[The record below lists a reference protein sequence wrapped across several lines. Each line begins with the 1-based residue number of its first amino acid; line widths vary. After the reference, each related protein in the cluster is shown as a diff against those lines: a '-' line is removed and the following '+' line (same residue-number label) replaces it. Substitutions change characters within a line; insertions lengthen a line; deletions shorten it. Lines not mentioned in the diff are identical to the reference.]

1 MSSLLQHI
9 QNFLAELRKSERK
22 VGEWVLSNNQTAIQL
37 SITDLARQADVSE
50 PTVLRF
56 CRSIGCQGYQDFK
69 LKLAQSLV
77 SQPKEPTI
85 STVIRAEDNSETLK
99 EKIFKGAAIALQ
111 NAQHDIDASML
122 DEAIATILGARRVG
136 IFGFGASGVVAQD
149 ALHKMFR
156 LSIPAIA
163 CMDSHMQSM
172 TALML
177 SQGDVMLAISRSG
190 RTKEIIESVKLA
202 KNAGATVIGITS
214 RGTPLAKVVTLGLT
228 TTATNDTE
236 LYTPMISRLVHL
248 SIIDALAIGI
258 AIKRKHT
265 LSEHLSRVKEASAVQ
280 KIPARVTI

>member
-1 MSSLLQHI
+1 MSNLLKHI
-9 QNFLAELRKSERK
+9 QNFLHELRKSERK
-22 VGEWVLSNNQTAIQL
+22 VGEWVLNNSQAVIHL
-37 SITDLARQADVSE
+37 SITDLARYAEVSE

-56 CRSIGCQGYQDFK
+56 CRNIGCQGYQDFK

-77 SQPKEPTI
+77 SQPKTPVTLTEITAHDT
-85 STVIRAEDNSETLK
+85 STSLK
-99 EKIFKGAAIALQ
+99 EKIFQGAAIALQ
-111 NAQHDIDASML
+111 NAQHDIDAGIL
-122 DEAIATILGARRVG
+122 DEAIATILAARRVG

-190 RTKEIIESVKLA
+190 RTKEIIESVNLA

-214 RGTPLAKVVTLGLT
+214 HGTPLANVATLGLT
-228 TTATNDTE
+228 TAATNDTE
-236 LYTPMISRLVHL
+236 LYTPMTSRLIHL

-265 LSEHLSRVKEASAVQ
+265 ISEHLSRVKEASAIKKFQ
-280 KIPARVTI
+280 QE

>member
-1 MSSLLQHI
+1 HSM
-9 QNFLAELRKSERK
+9 
-22 VGEWVLSNNQTAIQL
+22 
-37 SITDLARQADVSE
+37 ARSG
-50 PTVLRF
+50 RN
-56 CRSIGCQGYQDFK
+56 IGCQGYQDFK

-77 SQPKEPTI
+77 SQPKTPITLTEITAHDT
-85 STVIRAEDNSETLK
+85 STSLK
-99 EKIFKGAAIALQ
+99 EKIFQGAAIALQ
-111 NAQHDIDASML
+111 NAQHDIDASIL
-122 DEAIATILGARRVG
+122 DEAIATILAARRVG

-149 ALHKMFR
+149 ALHKIFR

-190 RTKEIIESVKLA
+190 RTKEIIESVNLA

-214 RGTPLAKVVTLGLT
+214 HGTPLANVATLGLT
-228 TTATNDTE
+228 TAATNDTE
-236 LYTPMISRLVHL
+236 LYTPMTSRLIHL

-265 LSEHLSRVKEASAVQ
+265 ISEHLSRVKEASAIKKFQ
-280 KIPARVTI
+280 QE